1 MHDILWVILDFIGQA
16 LTVLGLTLLEILSGG
31 GFSECMQSSD
41 DKTGLEEKAI
51 IKVVVERAPQIK
63 TEVNI
68 GVNISDS
75 YHDDVP
81 KAVPFKETI
90 YNDLA
95 DFKNTVE
102 KSKEFNTKASVGI
115 GAFFT
120 AWNTKNL
127 GTTGAGTMGSIMGT
141 SCYSLGDAHL
151 DNKYKQYAIMTEIQ
165 KMAFSQGCDE
175 IGEDKVKE
183 LAKIKCEE
191 SGVFKNISIDNINKA
206 AGDLYNDVINKK

>member
-16 LTVLGLTLLEILSGG
+16 LTVLGWTLLEILSGG
-31 GFSECMQSSD
+31 GFSECMQSSN

-127 GTTGAGTMGSIMGT
+127 GTTGAGTMGGIVGS
-141 SCYSLGDAHL
+141 SCYLLGDSHL
-151 DNKYKQYAIMTEIQ
+151 NSKYKEYALMAEIQ
-165 KMAFSQGCDE
+165 KMAFSKGCDE
-175 IGEDKVKE
+175 IGGDKVNE
-183 LAKIKCEE
+183 LAKIRCEE
-191 SGVFKNISIDNINKA
+191 SGVFENLSNENINKA
-206 AGDLYNDVINKK
+206 AGNLYNDIINKK

>member
-1 MHDILWVILDFIGQA
+1 
-16 LTVLGLTLLEILSGG
+16 
-31 GFSECMQSSD
+31 MQSN
-41 DKTGLEEKAI
+41 KTSLEEDAV

-63 TEVNI
+63 TDVSI
-68 GVNISDS
+68 GVNISNS
-75 YHDDVP
+75 FHDDIP
-81 KAVPFKETI
+81 TASPFIKTTYENLTD
-90 YNDLA
+90 YKD
-95 DFKNTVE
+95 TME
-102 KSKEFNTKASVGI
+102 KSKELNTKASMGF
-115 GAFFT
+115 GAFL
-120 AWNTKNL
+120 AALSNRHL
-127 GTTGAGTMGSIMGT
+127 GTKGAGAMGSIMGA

-191 SGVFKNISIDNINKA
+191 SGVFENVSIDNINKA